1 MQSDLTDYFD
11 KRQTHIANR
20 TMFPPDELIRYA
32 GQWIAWSPDGSRIVA
47 HATEAEG
54 LDDLVRAV
62 GEDPRG
68 STSRRGIPAEGSVVG
83 GMELGADRL

>member
-11 KRQTHIANR
+11 KRRAHIVNR
-20 TMFPPDELIRYA
+20 TIFPPDELIRYA

-62 GEDPRG
+62 GEDPEECLVE
-68 STSRRGIPAEGSVVG
+68 GIPAEGSVVG

>member
-1 MQSDLTDYFD
+1 MQADLTAYFD
-11 KRQTHIANR
+11 RRRALLANR
-20 TMFPPDELIRYA
+20 TVFPPDELIKYA

-47 HATEAEG
+47 HATDPQG

-62 GEDPRG
+62 GEDPEKCLVE
-68 STSRRGIPAEGSVVG
+68 GIPAEGSVIG